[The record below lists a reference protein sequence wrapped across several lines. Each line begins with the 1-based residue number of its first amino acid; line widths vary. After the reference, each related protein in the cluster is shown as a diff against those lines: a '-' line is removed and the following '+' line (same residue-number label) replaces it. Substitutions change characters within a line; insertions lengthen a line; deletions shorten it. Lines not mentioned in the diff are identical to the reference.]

1 MSAPRTPEYG
11 RCPCGG
17 TYEPRTVEVRMTVD
31 GTPVVL
37 TDVPQGGCGLC
48 GGRVYSLAT
57 LETLEQTMRLPAG
70 PVSSP

>member
-1 MSAPRTPEYG
+1 VTASRTPEYG

-37 TDVPQGGCGLC
+37 SDVPQGRCARC
-48 GGRVYSLAT
+48 DSRVYALAT
-57 LETLEQTMRLPAG
+57 LETLERTMRG
-70 PVSSP
+70 PGGSP